1 MAIWPWKKRSKTN
14 SGDKR
19 PTNGINDEP
28 HARFDISARPRSP
41 SIHSVSKSKRRNE
54 TLKSIRR
61 AASQRKNKIFKPAQ
75 AGPSTPTSNLREVQ
89 MASPPPPPPPP
100 PTEPTQSPVA
110 QLQTPVQ
117 TPPPSQTRFTPATP
131 ENLNRRSNS
140 SASSNR
146 PRKRNLLKKA
156 PTFPADYPSPS
167 PDKDY
172 PRLFRSFSKRSQRG
186 PDSRFRPF
194 SRKEQIDRPLSEL
207 SMRTQESLH
216 SIMTSQSQNSPFR
229 AFKVRSLDVL
239 SPRPTLRFASNPHA
253 GEKMPDYPSNHE
265 RKSSKSGWRKDR
277 QSPIV
282 EESQTFKRN
291 LVYGLADELDSRGIR
306 EALERDTRRRE
317 RKQKEDEAKAQAKLE
332 RRAAKQR
339 ADEEQRNTVNAF
351 RKSQGQPIENS
362 QAGPSRLA
370 GAERITIPTAPI
382 PPHEQPSPRS
392 PNSGTHTPMSWLHGP
407 SQENLHLQLP
417 IQPPYSSGASYKSE
431 NDTPVVETATAVRLS
446 GYSTASPPP
455 SPTIMRGQLIDHSPT
470 HSRKMSRDQTILDN
484 IPDPEDRPDIPAS
497 ENAWMTF
504 FRRATA
510 ARVQRE
516 HEAQQQVLHG
526 RDELGDTHGHDE
538 GSLTNG
544 GSTVP
549 TGSSSMPRTFLQSPT
564 PKSAG
569 SRVPSDQYLPDLP
582 LPRHSQIAIPVPHD
596 YTQEEVQNE
605 IRMAPLSPSR
615 LGHSSSLSRNL
626 SEARR
631 PSKRVSGKAPWSSQ
645 GDITDRYASSHF
657 SETSSRQSFGHERIR
672 SMASIDSEGSW
683 LSGRLANSPSARR
696 IPSLRDSAASLKH
709 QYHDIKVH
717 EDRRASTAD
726 DQFFSG
732 VQDAESDEDERDI
745 LNSYLDDDVS
755 IRGGPAGTL
764 QYTSPPHSPTSDH
777 GDESDTDP
785 SVDQYLWRDG
795 LGRQPFV
802 TRVDSSFVRKREE
815 VGSLE
820 DASSLDEDSFSH
832 VPMTAELIIEDND
845 GNMIVPD
852 RRRNSPSPTLGK
864 HHQSKL
870 QAANGATAFLSS

>member
-1 MAIWPWKKRSKTN
+1 
-14 SGDKR
+14 
-19 PTNGINDEP
+19 
-28 HARFDISARPRSP
+28 
-41 SIHSVSKSKRRNE
+41 
-54 TLKSIRR
+54 
-61 AASQRKNKIFKPAQ
+61 
-75 AGPSTPTSNLREVQ
+75 
-89 MASPPPPPPPP
+89 MASPPPPPPPPPP

-631 PSKRVSGKAPWSSQ
+631 PSKR
-645 GDITDRYASSHF
+645 
-657 SETSSRQSFGHERIR
+657 
-672 SMASIDSEGSW
+672 
-683 LSGRLANSPSARR
+683 
-696 IPSLRDSAASLKH
+696 H

>member
-1 MAIWPWKKRSKTN
+1 
-14 SGDKR
+14 
-19 PTNGINDEP
+19 
-28 HARFDISARPRSP
+28 
-41 SIHSVSKSKRRNE
+41 
-54 TLKSIRR
+54 
-61 AASQRKNKIFKPAQ
+61 
-75 AGPSTPTSNLREVQ
+75 
-89 MASPPPPPPPP
+89 
-100 PTEPTQSPVA
+100 
-110 QLQTPVQ
+110 
-117 TPPPSQTRFTPATP
+117 
-131 ENLNRRSNS
+131 
-140 SASSNR
+140 
-146 PRKRNLLKKA
+146 
-156 PTFPADYPSPS
+156 
-167 PDKDY
+167 
-172 PRLFRSFSKRSQRG
+172 
-186 PDSRFRPF
+186 
-194 SRKEQIDRPLSEL
+194 
-207 SMRTQESLH
+207 MRTQESLH

-351 RKSQGQPIENS
+351 RKSQGQQIENS

-431 NDTPVVETATAVRLS
+431 NDTPVVETATAIRLS

-516 HEAQQQVLHG
+516 HEAQQQALHG

-549 TGSSSMPRTFLQSPT
+549 TGSSR
-564 PKSAG
+564 
-569 SRVPSDQYLPDLP
+569 
-582 LPRHSQIAIPVPHD
+582 
-596 YTQEEVQNE
+596 
-605 IRMAPLSPSR
+605 
-615 LGHSSSLSRNL
+615 HSSSLSRNL

-683 LSGRLANSPSARR
+683 LSGRLTNPPSARR

-832 VPMTAELIIEDND
+832 VPMAAELIIEDND

-870 QAANGATAFLSS
+870 QAANGATPFLSS